1 MGQLIFPHG
10 NSKKKTNLKITIMKR
25 SFFALLAAA
34 VSGLASCQQDGTQ
47 DDAALPMNVYSF
59 DATTEGTRVSLD
71 HTALTYTWDG
81 SEQVMVWY
89 APAASAPD
97 YHYTLIGDP
106 FVAESAGAKTA
117 FSLRTAYDLNEM
129 GYDDQNYVLM
139 YPWPYA
145 GTSGVSGDEVTYT
158 IGTREGDGYVLK
170 DVFEGIYNLMRAET
184 TGSSLL
190 VGRPPVTFEHLLTSL
205 RFYVKESAEPAFDD
219 IQITDMEILF
229 PENVIGETKVN
240 FREGYVA
247 SASSRKVIVDLDA
260 PLTPQKSYKDESG
273 EANDDQYALVVV
285 KPFMLKANT
294 DGNANDRILVT
305 LRGTGTDIHTGEAE
319 RITQTLVL
327 TSDSDMEFSAGHFRA
342 VSLQLENDWTPVDVQ
357 LTEAFAPAGDYAH
370 GAGLMFDKQGECF
383 GFHASIRDA
392 ADKERMIVLDNT
404 RDRWSLGTSWL
415 YAQSAFYM
423 PSSTVLKGYTQG
435 DIAVTFDAHVVFS
448 GKDKNP
454 CPIIIGFNHCST
466 QTNGSTG
473 DGGFVALASVDAEPA
488 LMTAEEA
495 KKNGGYPEDAAYW
508 RSYEVVIPAE
518 TIAGID
524 QFMEPNKDG
533 SAAHMGFK
541 LDGQVGASSSKGR
554 MVYIKNICF
563 SYENK

>member
-10 NSKKKTNLKITIMKR
+10 NSKKKSNLKITIMKR

-97 YHYTLIGDP
+97 YDYTLIGDP

-117 FSLRTAYDLNEM
+117 FSLRTEYDLSEM

-158 IGTREGDGYVLK
+158 IGTREGDGYVQK

-219 IQITDMEILF
+219 IRITDMEILF

-240 FREGYVA
+240 FRKGYVA

-273 EANDDQYALVVV
+273 EANDESVCVGGREALHVESEHRRQCER
-285 KPFMLKANT
+285 P
-294 DGNANDRILVT
+294 DSG
-305 LRGTGTDIHTGEAE
+305 HAE
-319 RITQTLVL
+319 R
-327 TSDSDMEFSAGHFRA
+327 
-342 VSLQLENDWTPVDVQ
+342 
-357 LTEAFAPAGDYAH
+357 Y
-370 GAGLMFDKQGECF
+370 
-383 GFHASIRDA
+383 
-392 ADKERMIVLDNT
+392 
-404 RDRWSLGTSWL
+404 
-415 YAQSAFYM
+415 
-423 PSSTVLKGYTQG
+423 GY
-435 DIAVTFDAHVVFS
+435 
-448 GKDKNP
+448 
-454 CPIIIGFNHCST
+454 
-466 QTNGSTG
+466 
-473 DGGFVALASVDAEPA
+473 
-488 LMTAEEA
+488 
-495 KKNGGYPEDAAYW
+495 GYPYRRGRTDHADARSDERQRHGVRGRTFPRSQPATRERLDARRRAAYRGF
-508 RSYEVVIPAE
+508 RSCRRLCARSGYHV
-518 TIAGID
+518 
-524 QFMEPNKDG
+524 
-533 SAAHMGFK
+533 
-541 LDGQVGASSSKGR
+541 
-554 MVYIKNICF
+554 
-563 SYENK
+563 

>member
-1 MGQLIFPHG
+1 
-10 NSKKKTNLKITIMKR
+10 
-25 SFFALLAAA
+25 
-34 VSGLASCQQDGTQ
+34 
-47 DDAALPMNVYSF
+47 
-59 DATTEGTRVSLD
+59 
-71 HTALTYTWDG
+71 
-81 SEQVMVWY
+81 MVWY

-97 YHYTLIGDP
+97 YDYTLIGDP
-106 FVAESAGAKTA
+106 FMAETAGAETA
-117 FSLRTAYDLNEM
+117 FSLRTEYDLSEM

-158 IGTREGDGYVLK
+158 IGTREGDGYVQK

-219 IQITDMEILF
+219 IRITDMEILF

-294 DGNANDRILVT
+294 DGNTNDRILVT
-305 LRGTGTDIHTGEAE
+305 LSGTGKDIHTGEAE

-327 TSDSDMEFSAGHFRA
+327 TSDSDMEFEAGHFRA

-370 GAGLMFDKQGECF
+370 GVGIMFDKRGECF
-383 GFHASIRDA
+383 GFHASIKDA

-404 RDRWSLGTSWL
+404 SNRWSDRLIGNGGYSSL
-415 YAQSAFYM
+415 YGQSAFYM

-466 QTNGSTG
+466 RTNGDTG
-473 DGGFVALASVDAEPA
+473 DGGFVALESVAAEPA
-488 LMTAEEA
+488 LMTAKEA
-495 KKNGGYPEDAAYW
+495 KENGGYPEDAAYW
-508 RSYEVVIPAE
+508 RSYKVVIPAE

-541 LDGQVGASSSKGR
+541 LDGGGLLGRQSDTKGR

>member
-1 MGQLIFPHG
+1 
-10 NSKKKTNLKITIMKR
+10 MKR

-89 APAASAPD
+89 APATSAPD
-97 YHYTLIGDP
+97 YDYTLIGNP

-117 FSLRTAYDLNEM
+117 FSLRTEYDLSEM

-158 IGTREGDGYVLK
+158 IGTREGDGYVQK

-219 IQITDMEILF
+219 IRITDMEILF

-247 SASSRKVIVDLDA
+247 SASSPEGDRR
-260 PLTPQKSYKDESG
+260 SG
-273 EANDDQYALVVV
+273 
-285 KPFMLKANT
+285 
-294 DGNANDRILVT
+294 
-305 LRGTGTDIHTGEAE
+305 
-319 RITQTLVL
+319 
-327 TSDSDMEFSAGHFRA
+327 
-342 VSLQLENDWTPVDVQ
+342 
-357 LTEAFAPAGDYAH
+357 
-370 GAGLMFDKQGECF
+370 C
-383 GFHASIRDA
+383 
-392 ADKERMIVLDNT
+392 
-404 RDRWSLGTSWL
+404 
-415 YAQSAFYM
+415 
-423 PSSTVLKGYTQG
+423 
-435 DIAVTFDAHVVFS
+435 
-448 GKDKNP
+448 
-454 CPIIIGFNHCST
+454 
-466 QTNGSTG
+466 
-473 DGGFVALASVDAEPA
+473 SVDAAEVLQGRIGRGQRRSVCVGGREA
-488 LMTAEEA
+488 LHVESEHRRQYERPDSGHAERY
-495 KKNGGYPEDAAYW
+495 G
-508 RSYEVVIPAE
+508 
-518 TIAGID
+518 
-524 QFMEPNKDG
+524 
-533 SAAHMGFK
+533 
-541 LDGQVGASSSKGR
+541 
-554 MVYIKNICF
+554 
-563 SYENK
+563 

>member
-1 MGQLIFPHG
+1 M
-10 NSKKKTNLKITIMKR
+10 
-25 SFFALLAAA
+25 
-34 VSGLASCQQDGTQ
+34 
-47 DDAALPMNVYSF
+47 
-59 DATTEGTRVSLD
+59 
-71 HTALTYTWDG
+71 
-81 SEQVMVWY
+81 
-89 APAASAPD
+89 
-97 YHYTLIGDP
+97 
-106 FVAESAGAKTA
+106 
-117 FSLRTAYDLNEM
+117 
-129 GYDDQNYVLM
+129 
-139 YPWPYA
+139 
-145 GTSGVSGDEVTYT
+145 
-158 IGTREGDGYVLK
+158 
-170 DVFEGIYNLMRAET
+170 
-184 TGSSLL
+184 
-190 VGRPPVTFEHLLTSL
+190 
-205 RFYVKESAEPAFDD
+205 
-219 IQITDMEILF
+219 
-229 PENVIGETKVN
+229 N

-285 KPFMLKANT
+285 KPFTLKANT
-294 DGNANDRILVT
+294 DGNTNDRILVT
-305 LRGTGTDIHTGEAE
+305 LRGTGKDIHTGEAE

-370 GAGLMFDKQGECF
+370 GAGIMFDKRGECF
-383 GFHASIRDA
+383 GFHALIKDA

-404 RDRWSLGTSWL
+404 SNRWSLGTSWL

-466 QTNGSTG
+466 RTNGDTG

-488 LMTAEEA
+488 LMTAKEA
-495 KKNGGYPEDAAYW
+495 KENGGYPEDAAYW

>member
-10 NSKKKTNLKITIMKR
+10 NSKKKSNLKITIMKR

-97 YHYTLIGDP
+97 YDYTLIGDP

-117 FSLRTAYDLNEM
+117 FSLRTEYDLSEM

-158 IGTREGDGYVLK
+158 IGTREGDGYVQK

-219 IQITDMEILF
+219 IRITDMEILF

-240 FREGYVA
+240 FRKGYVA

-285 KPFMLKANT
+285 KPFTLKANT

-327 TSDSDMEFSAGHFRA
+327 TSDSDMEFEAGHFRA

-370 GAGLMFDKQGECF
+370 GVGIMFDKRGECF
-383 GFHASIRDA
+383 GFHASIKDA

-404 RDRWSLGTSWL
+404 SNRWSLGTSWL

-466 QTNGSTG
+466 RTNGDTG

-488 LMTAEEA
+488 LMTAKE
-495 KKNGGYPEDAAYW
+495 NGGYPEDAAYW

-541 LDGQVGASSSKGR
+541 LDGGGLLGQSDTKGR

>member
-1 MGQLIFPHG
+1 
-10 NSKKKTNLKITIMKR
+10 MKR
-25 SFFALLAAA
+25 SFSLYWLLAAA

-97 YHYTLIGDP
+97 YGYTLIGDP

-117 FSLRTAYDLNEM
+117 FSLRTEYDLSEM

-145 GTSGVSGDEVTYT
+145 GTSGVNGDEVTYT

-170 DVFEGIYNLMRAET
+170 DAFEGIYNLMRAET

-219 IQITDMEILF
+219 IRIKDMEIVF

-285 KPFMLKANT
+285 KPFTLKANT
-294 DGNANDRILVT
+294 DGNTNDRILVT
-305 LRGTGTDIHTGEAE
+305 LRGTGKDIHTGEDE
-319 RITQTLVL
+319 QITQTLVL

-370 GAGLMFDKQGECF
+370 GAGIWFDKQGECF

-404 RDRWSLGTSWL
+404 SDRWILGTSWL

-454 CPIIIGFNHCST
+454 CPIIVGFNHCST
-466 QTNGSTG
+466 RTNGDTG

-488 LMTAEEA
+488 LMTAKEA
-495 KKNGGYPEDAAYW
+495 KENGGYPEDATYW
-508 RSYEVVIPAE
+508 RSYKVVIPAE

>member
-1 MGQLIFPHG
+1 
-10 NSKKKTNLKITIMKR
+10 MKR

-97 YHYTLIGDP
+97 YDYTLIGDP

-117 FSLRTAYDLNEM
+117 FSLRTEYDLSEM
-129 GYDDQNYVLM
+129 GYDDQTYVLM

-158 IGTREGDGYVLK
+158 IGTREGDGYVQK

-219 IQITDMEILF
+219 IRITDMEILF

-240 FREGYVA
+240 FRKGYVA

-285 KPFMLKANT
+285 KPFTLKANT

-327 TSDSDMEFSAGHFRA
+327 TSDSDMEFEAGHFRA

-370 GAGLMFDKQGECF
+370 GVGIMFDKRGECF
-383 GFHASIRDA
+383 GFHASIKDA

-404 RDRWSLGTSWL
+404 SNRWSLGTSWL
-415 YAQSAFYM
+415 YAQSAFYI

-466 QTNGSTG
+466 RPNGDTG
-473 DGGFVALASVDAEPA
+473 DGGCVALASVDAEPA
-488 LMTAEEA
+488 LMTAKEA
-495 KKNGGYPEDAAYW
+495 KENGGYPEDAAYW

-541 LDGQVGASSSKGR
+541 LDGGGLLGQSDTKGR

-563 SYENK
+563 SYKNK

>member
-1 MGQLIFPHG
+1 
-10 NSKKKTNLKITIMKR
+10 MKR

-97 YHYTLIGDP
+97 YDYTLIGDP

-117 FSLRTAYDLNEM
+117 FSLRTEYDLSEM

-158 IGTREGDGYVLK
+158 IGTREGDGYVQK

-219 IQITDMEILF
+219 IRITDMEILF

-240 FREGYVA
+240 FRKGYVA

-285 KPFMLKANT
+285 KPFTLKANT

-327 TSDSDMEFSAGHFRA
+327 TSDSDMEFEAGHFRA

-370 GAGLMFDKQGECF
+370 GAGIMFDKRGECF
-383 GFHASIRDA
+383 GFHASIKDA

-404 RDRWSLGTSWL
+404 SNRWSLGTSWL

-466 QTNGSTG
+466 RTKGDTG

-488 LMTAEEA
+488 LMTAKEA
-495 KKNGGYPEDAAYW
+495 KENGGYPEDAAYW

>member
-1 MGQLIFPHG
+1 
-10 NSKKKTNLKITIMKR
+10 
-25 SFFALLAAA
+25 
-34 VSGLASCQQDGTQ
+34 
-47 DDAALPMNVYSF
+47 MNVYSF

-97 YHYTLIGDP
+97 YDYTLIGDP
-106 FVAESAGAKTA
+106 FVAESAGAETA
-117 FSLRTAYDLNEM
+117 FSLRTEYDLGEM

-158 IGTREGDGYVLK
+158 IGTREGDGYVQK

-219 IQITDMEILF
+219 IRITGMEILF

-285 KPFMLKANT
+285 KPFTLKANT
-294 DGNANDRILVT
+294 DGNTNDRILVT

-370 GAGLMFDKQGECF
+370 GVGIMFDKRGECF
-383 GFHASIRDA
+383 GFHASIKDA

-404 RDRWSLGTSWL
+404 SNRWSLGTSWL

-466 QTNGSTG
+466 RTNGDTG

-488 LMTAEEA
+488 LMTAKEA
-495 KKNGGYPEDAAYW
+495 KENGGYPEDAAYW

-541 LDGQVGASSSKGR
+541 LDGGGLLGQSDTKGR

-563 SYENK
+563 SYKNK